1 MKPLLHR
8 GLLAV
13 VIGVVLGVSLSLA
26 PAVPAGKHGGPEP
39 LPQPASPLLAEVI
52 EHIKRDY
59 VDRVDDAMLMD
70 AAIRGMISDLD
81 PHSALL
87 DPVEYSDIKVSTSGR
102 YTGIG
107 VELGVEGD
115 RIVVI
120 APILGSPAA
129 RGGLQAGDVIY
140 SIDGLGV
147 AAVDLADTVNR
158 MRGAPGTTVHLG
170 IHRDGEMEP
179 LSLELQRGEIQLESV
194 HARRL
199 DGGEM
204 YVRISHFNDATARDL
219 FQALAELRGG
229 SGEAPPALVLD
240 LRNNPGGVLDA
251 AVAVADAFLDSGLI
265 VSADGRMPEA
275 RFRIQAGP
283 GDALHG
289 APMTVLVN
297 HGSASAAE
305 IVAAAL
311 RDNGRATLVG
321 QRTFGKGSVQTIMP
335 LSGGRAIR
343 LTTSRYYT
351 PSGRSINATGV
362 IPDLVVT
369 GEPHGEDAALAAAV
383 EALQAQRSS
392 TKAVIAAAERLRQ

>member
-1 MKPLLHR
+1 MKPMLRR

-26 PAVPAGKHGGPEP
+26 PAVPASKQDGPEA
-39 LPQPASPLLAEVI
+39 LSHPASPLLAEVI
-52 EHIKRDY
+52 ERIKGDY
-59 VDRVDDAMLMD
+59 VDRVDDAILMD

-87 DPVEYSDIKVSTSGR
+87 DPVEYSNIKVSTSGR

-107 VELGVEGD
+107 AELGVEGD

-129 RGGLQAGDVIY
+129 RGGLQAGDIIY

-158 MRGAPGTTVHLG
+158 MRGAPGTTVRLG
-170 IHRDGEMEP
+170 IHREGEAEP

-199 DGGEM
+199 DGGEL
-204 YVRISHFNDATARDL
+204 YIRISHFNDATARDL
-219 FQALAELRGG
+219 FQALAGLRDGA
-229 SGEAPPALVLD
+229 GEEVPALVLD
-240 LRNNPGGVLDA
+240 LRDNPGGVLDA
-251 AVAVADAFLDSGLI
+251 AVAVADAFLESGLI
-265 VSADGRMPEA
+265 VPADGRMPEA
-275 RFRIQAGP
+275 RFRVHAGP

-321 QRTFGKGSVQTIMP
+321 HRTFGKGSVQTIMP
-335 LSGGRAIR
+335 LSDGRAIR

-362 IPDLVVT
+362 VPDLVVND
-369 GEPHGEDAALAAAV
+369 ERDGEDAQLAAAL
-383 EALQAQRSS
+383 EALQAQRSP
-392 TKAVIAAAERLRQ
+392 TRAVIAAAERLRE